1 MLISTKG
8 RYALY
13 VLVDL
18 AEHADEEYVPL
29 KEIAERQNISKKYL
43 ENILKVLVEHGLLA
57 GIKGRGGGYRLT
69 MPPEDY
75 RLGDILRLTEG
86 GLNPVS
92 CAADAGGECTRMA
105 ACPSRPVW
113 QKLDSLINSYLDSVT
128 LADLLNAP
136 AGAAPDTV
144 CTQAQQPL

>member
-29 KEIAERQNISKKYL
+29 REIAERQNISKKYL
-43 ENILKVLVEHGLLA
+43 ENILKVLVEHGLLT

-69 MPPEDY
+69 KPPEEY
-75 RLGDILRLTEG
+75 RLGEILRLTEG
-86 GLNPVS
+86 GLTPVS
-92 CAADAGGECTRMA
+92 CTA
-105 ACPSRPVW
+105 
-113 QKLDSLINSYLDSVT
+113 LIW
-128 LADLLNAP
+128 
-136 AGAAPDTV
+136 
-144 CTQAQQPL
+144 

>member
-29 KEIAERQNISKKYL
+29 REIAERQNISKKYL
-43 ENILKVLVEHGLLA
+43 ENILKVLVDAGLLA
-57 GIKGRGGGYRLT
+57 GIKGKGGGYHLT
-69 MPPEDY
+69 MAPEEY
-75 RLGDILRLTEG
+75 HLGQILRLTEG
-86 GLNPVS
+86 SLNPVA
-92 CAADAGGECTRMA
+92 CAADDAGSCTRMA

-113 QKLDSLINSYLDSVT
+113 QKLDSLINTYLDSVT
-128 LADLLNAP
+128 LADLLRTGE
-136 AGAAPDTV
+136 AGPE
-144 CTQAQQPL
+144 L